1 METLVDQKYNHH
13 QHKLNI
19 YTRKQ
24 STSSHGITRGQLGKG
39 QNLGDS
45 RREAENTPEEAA
57 RHRILPERINQEA
70 AERGKG
76 QVDNQSKRK
85 PTIKPT

>member
-1 METLVDQKYNHH
+1 M
-13 QHKLNI
+13 
-19 YTRKQ
+19 
-24 STSSHGITRGQLGKG
+24 G

-45 RREAENTPEEAA
+45 RREGENTPEEAA

-70 AERGKG
+70 AGRGKG